1 MSWSENISP
10 EDITDPLNDI
20 ESEQSENTANNLF
33 AGDMGELPL
42 DTRRALVQLLS
53 GPSLDGRRHS
63 KLWSVLLR
71 DEGVIRR
78 RLADLFLELIIDRD
92 LQTAFTRQFDT
103 GDLEDAKLLR
113 RAQLTFIDS
122 VLLLYLR
129 QQLAQAASHGGRAVV
144 SKTDIIELLNLYD
157 RQGNTDR
164 AGFDKRVHA
173 SIEKIK
179 KYNIIQKIRASDDR
193 FEVSPTLKL
202 LFSAEE
208 IQALTK
214 QYQRMAAD
222 ELQDGGEDAP
232 QEEADYKSGEE
243 E

>member
-1 MSWSENISP
+1 MSWSEDVPGEETI
-10 EDITDPLNDI
+10 DPLSGI
-20 ESEQSENTANNLF
+20 EIEQSEQSENGLF
-33 AGDMGELPL
+33 AGDTGELPL

-53 GPSLDGRRHS
+53 GPSIDGHRHS
-63 KLWSVLLR
+63 KLWSVLVR
-71 DEGVIRR
+71 DEGVIRK
-78 RLADLFLELIIDRD
+78 RLADLFLELVIDRD
-92 LQTAFTRQFDT
+92 LQVAFTRQFDS
-103 GDLEDAKLLR
+103 GDLEVPKLLR

-144 SKTDIIELLNLYD
+144 SKTDIVEHLSLYD

-164 AGFDKRVHA
+164 AGFDKRVLA

-179 KYNIIQKIRASDDR
+179 KYNIIQKIRATDDR

-208 IQALTK
+208 IQALTTV
-214 QYQRMAAD
+214 YQHMTTD
-222 ELQDGGEDAP
+222 ESHDGGE
-232 QEEADYKSGEE
+232 EE

>member
-1 MSWSENISP
+1 MSWSENR
-10 EDITDPLNDI
+10 EDITDPLNGI
-20 ESEQSENTANNLF
+20 ENEKPENTENSLF
-33 AGDMGELPL
+33 ADDAGELPL

-53 GPSLDGRRHS
+53 GPSLDGHRHS

-71 DEGVIRR
+71 DEVVIRR

-92 LQTAFTRQFDT
+92 LQVAFTRQFDT
-103 GDLEDAKLLR
+103 DDLDAPTLLR

-129 QQLAQAASHGGRAVV
+129 QQLAQAASHGERAVV
-144 SKTDIIELLNLYD
+144 SKTDIVEHLKLYD
-157 RQGNTDR
+157 RQGNTDK

-208 IQALTK
+208 IQELTK
-214 QYQRMAAD
+214 QYQRIAAGG
-222 ELQDGGEDAP
+222 LKDGGTDAP
-232 QEEADYKSGEE
+232 QEEADYRSGEE

>member
-1 MSWSENISP
+1 MSLSEND
-10 EDITDPLNDI
+10 DIDPLSGMEN
-20 ESEQSENTANNLF
+20 EQSENTANSLF
-33 AGDMGELPL
+33 SGDTGELPL

-63 KLWSVLLR
+63 KLWSVLMR

-92 LQTAFTRQFDT
+92 LQAAFTREADS
-103 GDLEDAKLLR
+103 GDLEIPTLLR

-144 SKTDIIELLNLYD
+144 SKTDIVEHLSLYD
-157 RQGNTDR
+157 RQGNTDK
-164 AGFDKRVHA
+164 AGFDKRVLA

-179 KYNIIQKIRASDDR
+179 KYNIIQRIRASEDR

-208 IQALTK
+208 IQALTTL
-214 QYQRMAAD
+214 YQSMTA
-222 ELQDGGEDAP
+222 DGGE
-232 QEEADYKSGEE
+232 EE
-243 E
+243 

>member
-1 MSWSENISP
+1 MSWSEDVPGEETI
-10 EDITDPLNDI
+10 DPLNGI
-20 ESEQSENTANNLF
+20 ESEQSEQSENGLF
-33 AGDMGELPL
+33 AGDTGELPL

-53 GPSLDGRRHS
+53 GPSIDGHRHS
-63 KLWSVLLR
+63 KLWSVLVR
-71 DEGVIRR
+71 DEGVIRK
-78 RLADLFLELIIDRD
+78 RLADLFLELVIDRD
-92 LQTAFTRQFDT
+92 LQVAFTRQFDS
-103 GDLEDAKLLR
+103 GDLEVPKLLR

-144 SKTDIIELLNLYD
+144 SKTDIVEHLSLYD
-157 RQGNTDR
+157 RQGNTDK
-164 AGFDKRVHA
+164 AGFDKRVLA

-179 KYNIIQKIRASDDR
+179 KYNIIQKIRATDDR

-208 IQALTK
+208 IQALTTV
-214 QYQRMAAD
+214 YQHMTAD
-222 ELQDGGEDAP
+222 ESHDGGE
-232 QEEADYKSGEE
+232 EE

>member
-1 MSWSENISP
+1 MSWSEDISS
-10 EDITDPLNDI
+10 NDI
-20 ESEQSENTANNLF
+20 ENKQSKNMVNSLF
-33 AGDMGELPL
+33 EGDMGELPH
-42 DTRRALVQLLS
+42 DTRRTLVQLLS

-71 DEGVIRR
+71 DENIIQR
-78 RLADLFLELIIDRD
+78 RLADLFLELVIDRD
-92 LQTAFTRQFDT
+92 LQVAFTRQFDT

-129 QQLAQAASHGGRAVV
+129 QQLAQAESHGERAVV
-144 SKTDIIELLNLYD
+144 SKDDIVENLGIYEKTGSTDK
-157 RQGNTDR
+157 
-164 AGFDKRVHA
+164 AGFDKRVYS

-179 KYNIIQKIRASDDR
+179 KYNIIQKIRASNDR

-208 IQALTK
+208 IQALTIL
-214 QYQRMAAD
+214 YQRMASD
-222 ELQDGGEDAP
+222 GLQDSGGDAP
-232 QEEADYKSGEE
+232 LEEADYKSEE
-243 E
+243 EE